1 MKKMIVWSCLLL
13 SMGQV
18 SAESS
23 RDALTQQ
30 IASHES
36 HHSQTATTPASTPF
50 FKNHVLLFFF
60 ASSCPHCHHQAPI
73 LKDWANNHGVTVDA
87 RTLDDKPLPEFPTT
101 IAASASLV
109 ETAFRGN
116 SIRYPA
122 LFVMNPS
129 SGALYP
135 VAIGSMSSDEL
146 NTRMQALVPKIIA
159 YEQGGHS

>member
-1 MKKMIVWSCLLL
+1 MKMMVLWGCLLL

-18 SAESS
+18 YAESS
-23 RDALTQQ
+23 RDVLTQQ
-30 IASHES
+30 IASHEP
-36 HHSQTATTPASTPF
+36 HHSQTTTTPASTPF

-73 LKDWANNHGVTVDA
+73 LKDWANNYGVTVDA
-87 RTLDDKPLPEFPTT
+87 RTLDDKPLPEFPTAT
-101 IAASASLV
+101 TATASLL

-122 LFVMNPS
+122 LFVMNPA

-135 VAIGSMSSDEL
+135 VAIGSMTLDEL
-146 NTRMQALVPKIIA
+146 NARIQTLVPKIIA

>member
-1 MKKMIVWSCLLL
+1 MRMMLVWGCLFL
-13 SMGQV
+13 SLGQV
-18 SAESS
+18 RAESS
-23 RDALTQQ
+23 RDVLTQQ
-30 IASHES
+30 IATHES
-36 HHSQTATTPASTPF
+36 HHSQTVTTTASTPF

-73 LKDWANNHGVTVDA
+73 LKDWANNHGITVDA
-87 RTLDDKPLPEFPTT
+87 RTLDDKSLPEFPTA
-101 IAASASLV
+101 IAATASLV

-135 VAIGSMSSDEL
+135 VAIGSMTHDEL
-146 NTRMQALVPKIIA
+146 DVRMQALVPKIIA

>member
-1 MKKMIVWSCLLL
+1 MKIMVLWGCLILF
-13 SMGQV
+13 MVQV
-18 SAESS
+18 CAESN
-23 RDALTQQ
+23 RDVLTQQ
-30 IASHES
+30 ITS
-36 HHSQTATTPASTPF
+36 HSQTVTIPTSAPF

-87 RTLDDKPLPEFPTT
+87 RTLDDKSLPEFPTAT
-101 IAASASLV
+101 FATASFV

-122 LFVMNPS
+122 LFVMNRT

-135 VAIGSMSSDEL
+135 VAIGSLTTDEL
-146 NTRMQALVPKIIA
+146 NMRMQTLVPKIIA
-159 YEQGGHS
+159 YEQGGHP

>member
-1 MKKMIVWSCLLL
+1 MRTMLVWGCLLL
-13 SMGQV
+13 SMGSV
-18 SAESS
+18 CAKSS
-23 RDALTQQ
+23 RDVLTQQ
-30 IASHES
+30 IASH
-36 HHSQTATTPASTPF
+36 SQTVTTSASTPF

-73 LKDWANNHGVTVDA
+73 LKDWANNHGVIVDA
-87 RTLDDKPLPEFPTT
+87 RTLDDKPLPEFPTAT
-101 IAASASLV
+101 TATAALV

-135 VAIGSMSSDEL
+135 VAIGSMTTDEL
-146 NTRMQALVPKIIA
+146 NTRMQVLIPKIIA
-159 YEQGGHS
+159 YEQGAHS

>member
-1 MKKMIVWSCLLL
+1 MRTILVWGCLFL

-18 SAESS
+18 CAESS
-23 RDALTQQ
+23 RDVLTQQ
-30 IASHES
+30 IVSHES
-36 HHSQTATTPASTPF
+36 PHSQTAITPASTPF

-87 RTLDDKPLPEFPTT
+87 RTLDDKPLPEFPTAT
-101 IAASASLV
+101 TATASLV

-122 LFVMNPS
+122 LFVMNPA

-135 VAIGSMSSDEL
+135 VAIGSMTTDEL
-146 NTRMQALVPKIIA
+146 NMRMQVLIPKIVA